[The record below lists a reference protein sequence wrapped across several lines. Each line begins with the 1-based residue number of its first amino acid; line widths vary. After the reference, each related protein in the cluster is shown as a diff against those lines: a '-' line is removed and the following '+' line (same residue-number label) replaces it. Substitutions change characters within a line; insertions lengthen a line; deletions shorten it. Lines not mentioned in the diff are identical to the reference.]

1 MSGLTRRQ
9 FVQGSVAATAV
20 GGLLDKTVANAA
32 EPGLDVE
39 YGSVTKV
46 PMLCRMCAQFCPM
59 VGHVIKGRLIRIESN
74 KNSPHAGICARGRAA
89 VGALYSPDRIKTP
102 LIRTGE
108 RGEGKFRKAT
118 WDEALEMVTGK
129 LRELREQG
137 EARSVAY
144 LPRFSSGAGLDKEFF
159 KIFGTPNIVGYGDT
173 CFGNSL
179 TVSYGSILGGKKD
192 KGVPGGGTGALS
204 PDYENADYG
213 ILINRNPGGGLVT
226 FPWGVMFGRGKKNGL
241 KVTVVDPRRPS
252 EAGES
257 DQDWVPIRPGTDLA
271 FLLGVLN
278 VIFSKKYYDAAY
290 LQKNTNAEMLID
302 VATGLP
308 LEMKMDE
315 KHEDY
320 LVFCE
325 QAEGP
330 VFKSVAGKPA
340 LTGSFTVNGTTVKTA
355 LQMLMDEAQQYTP
368 AWAQEICDVP
378 ADRIIATAE
387 KLNAAKPKVF
397 IERGYR
403 TTRYA
408 NSMKEKHV
416 IVMINSLLGAIGA
429 KGGVIMQRKAK
440 VGSYMKPPKTS
451 EVSVAK
457 HYRKHDPNNGLANT
471 KHYRRTYVRGVL
483 EDQPYKHRV
492 AIINGQN
499 PVGGSAGAKE
509 VIKALKKLD
518 LVVDVTPFWSE
529 TNMFADVILPECTF
543 MERDEAIRYKFKT
556 PYPTIAVHRK
566 AVEPLYESHS
576 GHWIFNE
583 LARNTLS
590 AEEYE
595 QYYGDYDRR
604 GIQSIWDKQ
613 LKKVTASPE
622 ELLSF
627 SPQKLFRDGVWA
639 SKIKY
644 GIKAK
649 TPTGK
654 VEIYSTFLADFSY
667 QMKEDGNEFTDY
679 ASPLANWVEPFWRKE
694 KTAMDSDEFLPITG
708 FSPLN
713 TFTGSQTRNNPLLT
727 QVGNAVDWTAV
738 FINTK
743 RGKELGLKDGEL
755 IDITHAKYP
764 EKKSRAMV
772 RLSETIQPDTLFTY
786 YGSGA
791 GFLKTQ
797 GKHLRFEA
805 ETGFNPNHISDLG
818 FSPFDGGQLSQDFT
832 VKIRRAS

>member
-1 MSGLTRRQ
+1 MSGLTRRK
-9 FVQGSVAATAV
+9 FIQGSVAATAV

-32 EPGLDVE
+32 EPGLDVD

-59 VGHVIKGRLIRIESN
+59 VGHVIKGRLIRLESN

-108 RGEGKFRKAT
+108 RGEGEFRKAT

-159 KIFGTPNIVGYGDT
+159 KIFGTPNIIGYGDT

-192 KGVPGGGTGALS
+192 KGVPGGGTGALT

-308 LEMKMDE
+308 LEMKKGE

-325 QAEGP
+325 QAVEP
-330 VFKSVAGKPA
+330 VFKSLAVHPA
-340 LTGSFTVNGTTVKTA
+340 LAGSFTVNGSKVKTA
-355 LQMLMDEAQQYTP
+355 LQVLMDEVEQYTP

-408 NSMKEKHV
+408 NSLKEKHV
-416 IVMINSLLGAIGA
+416 IVMINSLLGAIGT
-429 KGGVIMQRKAK
+429 KGGVTMQRKAK

-457 HYRKHDPNNGLANT
+457 YYRKHDPNNGLAST
-471 KHYRRTYVRGVL
+471 KHCRRTYVRGVL
-483 EDQPYKHRV
+483 ENQPYKHRV

-499 PVGGSAGAKE
+499 PVGGSAGAQE

-529 TNMFADVILPECTF
+529 TNMYADVILPECTF
-543 MERDEAIRYKFKT
+543 MERDEAIRTKFKT

-595 QYYGDYDRR
+595 KYYGDYDRR

-613 LKKVTASPE
+613 LTKVTASPG
-622 ELLSF
+622 ELVTF
-627 SPQKLFRDGVWA
+627 SPEKLFRDGVWA
-639 SKIKY
+639 GKMKY
-644 GIKAK
+644 GVKAK

-654 VEIYSTFLADFSY
+654 VEIYSTFLADFHQ
-667 QMKEDGNEFTDY
+667 QMKVAGNEFVDY

-694 KTAMDSDEFLPITG
+694 KTVMEKDEFLPITG

-713 TFTGSQTRNNPLLT
+713 TFTGSQTRNNPLLI
-727 QVGNAVDWTAV
+727 QVGNEVDWAAV

-743 RGKELGLKDGEL
+743 RGEKLGLKDGEL
-755 IDITHAKYP
+755 IEVTHAKFP
-764 EKKSRAMV
+764 DMKSQAKV
-772 RLSETIQPDTLFTY
+772 RLSETIQPDTLFAY

-805 ETGFNPNHISDLG
+805 ETGFNPNHVSEFG
-818 FSPFDGGQLSQDFT
+818 FAPLDGGQLSQDFT

>member
-9 FVQGSVAATAV
+9 FVQGSAAAAAV
-20 GGLLDKTVANAA
+20 GGLLDKAVANAA
-32 EPGLDVE
+32 EPGLDVD

-59 VGHVIKGRLIRIESN
+59 VGHVVKGRLIRLESN

-102 LIRTGE
+102 LIRIGK

-118 WDEALEMVTGK
+118 WDEALEMVGGK
-129 LRELREQG
+129 LRELRAEG

-159 KIFGTPNIVGYGDT
+159 KIYGTPNIVGYGDT

-179 TVSYGSILGGKKD
+179 TVSYGAILGGKKD
-192 KGVPGGGTGALS
+192 KGVPGGGTGALT
-204 PDYENADYG
+204 PDYENAEYG

-257 DQDWVPIRPGTDLA
+257 DQDWLPIRPGTDLA

-278 VIFSKKYYDAAY
+278 VIFSQKYYDVAY
-290 LQKNTNAEMLID
+290 LQNNTNAEMLID
-302 VATGLP
+302 IVTGLP
-308 LEMKMDE
+308 LGMKKGE

-325 QAEGP
+325 QAGMP
-330 VFKSVAGKPA
+330 AFKPVAGKPA
-340 LTGSFTVNGTTVKTA
+340 LTGTFTVNDTKVKTA

-368 AWAQEICDVP
+368 AWAEKICDVP
-378 ADRIIATAE
+378 ADRIVATAE
-387 KLNAAKPKVF
+387 KLNGAKPKVF

-408 NSMKEKHV
+408 NSLKEKQV

-429 KGGVIMQRKAK
+429 KGGVILQRKAK
-440 VGSYMKPPKTS
+440 VGGYMKPPKTS

-457 HYRKHDPNNGLANT
+457 HYRKHDPNNILAST

-483 EDQPYKHRV
+483 ESQPYKHRV

-499 PVGGSAGAKE
+499 PVGGSAGAQD
-509 VIKALKKLD
+509 VIKALNKLD

-529 TNMFADVILPECTF
+529 TNMYADVILPECTF
-543 MERDEAIRYKFKT
+543 MERDEAIRPKWKT

-566 AVEPLYESHS
+566 AVEPLYESQS

-583 LARNTLS
+583 LARKVLS
-590 AEEYE
+590 SEEYE
-595 QYYGDYDRR
+595 QYYGDFDRR
-604 GIQSIWDKQ
+604 GIQSIWEKQ
-613 LKKVTASPE
+613 LAGVKASAE
-622 ELLSF
+622 ELLTF
-627 SPQKLFRDGVWA
+627 SPQKLFRDGVWTG
-639 SKIKY
+639 KTKY
-644 GIKAK
+644 GVKAK

-654 VEIYSTFLADFSY
+654 VEIYSTFLAGFHN
-667 QMKEDGNEFTDY
+667 QMKEAGNKHADY
-679 ASPLANWVEPFWRKE
+679 VSPLANWVEPFWRKE
-694 KTAMDSDEFLPITG
+694 KTAMESDEFLPITG

-713 TFTGSQTRNNPLLT
+713 SFTGSQTRNNPLLT
-727 QVGNAVDWTAV
+727 QVGNAVDWAAV
-738 FINTK
+738 FINAV
-743 RGKELGLKDGEL
+743 RGEKLGLKDGEL
-755 IDITHAKYP
+755 VEVTHAKFP
-764 EKKSRAMV
+764 EMKSQAIV
-772 RLSETIQPDTLFTY
+772 RLSETIQPDTLFAY

-805 ETGFNPNHISDLG
+805 ETGFNPNHISEFG
-818 FSPFDGGQLSQDFT
+818 FAPFDGGQLSQDFT
-832 VKIRRAS
+832 VKIRRA